1 MAQATIGASVA
12 TSPASFAP
20 ALTVVDGKIT
30 TTSNQVAEHFGK
42 RHDTVLRAIRNL
54 ECSADFRLRN
64 FAEAKESMTYV
75 DSDGV
80 SHTKD
85 TTRTGHYRLTRDGF
99 AFLAMGF
106 TGKEAAQWK
115 EAYINA
121 FNKMEAELLAQSRAT
136 PYTVQP
142 GDKLNAKQQA
152 TLRELLETNA
162 KRLPPE
168 KQGPAIM
175 RGWSKLKAHFK
186 VGYRDIPAEQF
197 TDAVSLLS
205 RHVAEL
211 EVVEPVFPSIN
222 AAQLLLEG
230 QSEQPL
236 PNDVHTMIDRR
247 AAEITVDAHMLIREH
262 LQRRVSFRV
271 NHHPDTNRE
280 QVAAVLKEAEL
291 GNCLTHAY
299 HTEIR
304 RVLTVLGHTAQ
315 AATQSV
321 QRIQRELSALNPEP
335 FTLAA

>member
-12 TSPASFAP
+12 TSTASFAP

-42 RHDTVLRAIRNL
+42 LHKNVLRAIQNM
-54 ECSADFRLRN
+54 ECSDGFRQLN
-64 FAEAKESMTYV
+64 FEPAMESMTYV
-75 DSDGV
+75 DSNGV
-80 SHTKD
+80 QRTKS
-85 TTRTGHYRLTRDGF
+85 TSRIGHYRLTRDGF

-168 KQGPAIM
+168 KQGLAIM

-186 VGYRDIPAEQF
+186 VGYRDIPADQF

-271 NHHPDTNRE
+271 NHYPDTSRE
-280 QVAAVLKEAEL
+280 QVADALKEAEL

-304 RVLTVLGHTAQ
+304 GILTVLGHAAQ

-321 QRIQRELSALNPEP
+321 QRIQHELAALNPEP

>member
-1 MAQATIGASVA
+1 MAQSLEVVFHGATLLVVEHSNQPYVPMKPVVTGMGLAWQSQLAKLTGNAKRWGITEIVIPTVSGEQGMSCLPLRKLPGWLATI
-12 TSPASFAP
+12 SPNKVRPDLREKVIAYQDEADDVLWNAWQAQQP
-20 ALTVVDGKIT
+20 AVP
-30 TTSNQVAEHFGK
+30 
-42 RHDTVLRAIRNL
+42 
-54 ECSADFRLRN
+54 
-64 FAEAKESMTYV
+64 
-75 DSDGV
+75 
-80 SHTKD
+80 
-85 TTRTGHYRLTRDGF
+85 
-99 AFLAMGF
+99 
-106 TGKEAAQWK
+106 
-115 EAYINA
+115 
-121 FNKMEAELLAQSRAT
+121 QSI

-230 QSEQPL
+230 QSEHPL

-271 NHHPDTNRE
+271 NHYPDTSRE
-280 QVAAVLKEAEL
+280 QVADVLKEAEL

-299 HTEIR
+299 HSEVR
-304 RVLTVLGHTAQ
+304 RVLSMLGSAAQ
-315 AATQSV
+315 MAASSV
-321 QRIQRELSALNPEP
+321 QRLQAEMNALRPEP
-335 FTLAA
+335 PTLTV

>member
-1 MAQATIGASVA
+1 MVDTIIGASVA
-12 TSPASFAP
+12 TSPASFTP
-20 ALTVVDGKIT
+20 ELTVVDGKIT

-64 FAEAKESMTYV
+64 FAESSYINEQGK
-75 DSDGV
+75 
-80 SHTKD
+80 KQPCF
-85 TTRTGHYRLTRDGF
+85 RLTRDGF

-152 TLRELLETNA
+152 TLRELLEINA

-230 QSEQPL
+230 QSERPL

-271 NHHPDTNRE
+271 NHYPYTSRE
-280 QVAAVLKEAEL
+280 QVADVLKEAEL
-291 GNCLTHAY
+291 GNCLTHAC
-299 HTEIR
+299 HSEVR
-304 RVLTVLGHTAQ
+304 RVLSMLGSAAQ
-315 AATQSV
+315 MAASSV
-321 QRIQRELSALNPEP
+321 QRLQAEMNALRPEP
-335 FTLAA
+335 PTLMV

>member
-1 MAQATIGASVA
+1 MTATTAIVPVFPGTIADHAIQLCCARTLHTFLNVRRDFTTWIKGRIQKFGFIAGEDFITVGNLSSPDLVNAKSRAQK
-12 TSPASFAP
+12 
-20 ALTVVDGKIT
+20 LTDYHLT
-30 TTSNQVAEHFGK
+30 L
-42 RHDTVLRAIRNL
+42 DM
-54 ECSADFRLRN
+54 
-64 FAEAKESMTYV
+64 AKELSMVENNEQGRAARRYFIECE
-75 DSDGV
+75 
-80 SHTKD
+80 
-85 TTRTGHYRLTRDGF
+85 RRAL
-99 AFLAMGF
+99 
-106 TGKEAAQWK
+106 AAQ
-115 EAYINA
+115 
-121 FNKMEAELLAQSRAT
+121 QSQSI

-230 QSEQPL
+230 QSEHPL

-271 NHHPDTNRE
+271 NHYPDTSRE
-280 QVAAVLKEAEL
+280 QVADVLKEAEL

-299 HTEIR
+299 HSEVR
-304 RVLTVLGHTAQ
+304 RVLSMLGSAAQ
-315 AATQSV
+315 MAASSV
-321 QRIQRELSALNPEP
+321 QRLQAEMNALRPEP
-335 FTLAA
+335 PTLTV

>member
-12 TSPASFAP
+12 TSTASFAP
-20 ALTVVDGKIT
+20 ALTVIDGKIT

-42 RHDTVLRAIRNL
+42 RHDAVLRAIRNL
-54 ECSADFRLRN
+54 ECSAVSRPRN
-64 FAEAKESMTYV
+64 FGETFVSRENPSGGAAIES
-75 DSDGV
+75 
-80 SHTKD
+80 KA
-85 TTRTGHYRLTRDGF
+85 YRLTRDGF

-136 PYTVQP
+136 TYTVQP

-230 QSEQPL
+230 QSEHPL

-271 NHHPDTNRE
+271 NHYPDTSRE
-280 QVAAVLKEAEL
+280 QVADVLKEAEL

-299 HTEIR
+299 HSEVR
-304 RVLTVLGHTAQ
+304 RVLSMLGCAAQ
-315 AATQSV
+315 MAASSV
-321 QRIQRELSALNPEP
+321 QRLQAEMNALRPEP
-335 FTLAA
+335 PTLMV

>member
-12 TSPASFAP
+12 ASPASFAP
-20 ALTVVDGKIT
+20 ELTVVDGKIT

-42 RHDTVLRAIRNL
+42 LHKNVLRAIQNM
-54 ECSADFRLRN
+54 ECSDGFRRLN
-64 FAEAKESMTYV
+64 FEPSSYVNEQGKEQPC
-75 DSDGV
+75 
-80 SHTKD
+80 
-85 TTRTGHYRLTRDGF
+85 YRLSRDGF

-142 GDKLNAKQQA
+142 SDKLDAKQQA
-152 TLRELLETNA
+152 TLRELLETHA

-168 KQGPAIM
+168 KQGPAIL

-186 VGYRDIPAEQF
+186 VGYRDIPADQF

-205 RHVAEL
+205 RHVCEL
-211 EVVEPVFPSIN
+211 SVVEPVFPSIN

-230 QSEQPL
+230 QSERPL
-236 PNDVHTMIDRR
+236 SNDVHTMIDRR

-271 NHHPDTNRE
+271 NHHPDTSRE
-280 QVAAVLKEAEL
+280 QVADVLKEAEL

-299 HTEIR
+299 HSEVR
-304 RVLTVLGHTAQ
+304 RVLSMLGSAAQ
-315 AATQSV
+315 MAASSV
-321 QRIQRELSALNPEP
+321 QRLQAEMNALRPEP
-335 FTLAA
+335 PTLMV

>member
-1 MAQATIGASVA
+1 MTATTAIVPVFPGSIADHAIQLCCARTLHTFLNVRRDFTTWIKGRIQKFGFIAGEDFITVENLSSPDLVNAKSRAQK
-12 TSPASFAP
+12 
-20 ALTVVDGKIT
+20 LTDYHLT
-30 TTSNQVAEHFGK
+30 L
-42 RHDTVLRAIRNL
+42 DM
-54 ECSADFRLRN
+54 
-64 FAEAKESMTYV
+64 AKELSMVENNEQGRAARRYFIECE
-75 DSDGV
+75 
-80 SHTKD
+80 
-85 TTRTGHYRLTRDGF
+85 RRAL
-99 AFLAMGF
+99 
-106 TGKEAAQWK
+106 AAQ
-115 EAYINA
+115 
-121 FNKMEAELLAQSRAT
+121 QSQSI

-152 TLRELLETNA
+152 TLRELLESNA

-271 NHHPDTNRE
+271 NHYPDTSRE
-280 QVAAVLKEAEL
+280 QVADVLKEAEL

-299 HTEIR
+299 HSEVR
-304 RVLTVLGHTAQ
+304 RVLSMLGSAAQ
-315 AATQSV
+315 MAASSV
-321 QRIQRELSALNPEP
+321 QRLQAEMNALRPEP
-335 FTLAA
+335 PTLMV

>member
-1 MAQATIGASVA
+1 MVDTIIGASVA

-42 RHDTVLRAIRNL
+42 QHKLVLRAIRNL
-54 ECSADFRLRN
+54 LKELPDGYECN
-64 FAEAKESMTYV
+64 FAPIQIDV
-75 DSDGV
+75 DLGMGR
-80 SHTKD
+80 
-85 TTRTGHYRLTRDGF
+85 TRQDPAYSINRDGF
-99 AFLAMGF
+99 TLLAMGF
-106 TGKEAAQWK
+106 TGKEALQWK
-115 EAYINA
+115 LAYINA

-168 KQGPAIM
+168 KQGQAIM

-186 VGYRDIPAEQF
+186 VGYRDIPVDQF

-230 QSEQPL
+230 QSEHPL

-271 NHHPDTNRE
+271 NHYPDTSRE
-280 QVAAVLKEAEL
+280 QVADVLKEAEL

-299 HTEIR
+299 HSEVR
-304 RVLTVLGHTAQ
+304 RVLSMLGSAAQ
-315 AATQSV
+315 MAASSV
-321 QRIQRELSALNPEP
+321 QRLQAEMNALRPEP
-335 FTLAA
+335 PTLMV

>member
-12 TSPASFAP
+12 TSTASFAP
-20 ALTVVDGKIT
+20 ALTVIDGKIT

-42 RHDTVLRAIRNL
+42 RHDAVLRAIRNL

-64 FAEAKESMTYV
+64 FVETVVSRENPSGGAAIES
-75 DSDGV
+75 
-80 SHTKD
+80 KA
-85 TTRTGHYRLTRDGF
+85 YRLTRDGF

-121 FNKMEAELLAQSRAT
+121 FNKMEAELLAQSRAI

-152 TLRELLETNA
+152 TLRELLESNA

-230 QSEQPL
+230 QSEHPL

-271 NHHPDTNRE
+271 NHYPHTSRE
-280 QVAAVLKEAEL
+280 QVADVLKEAEL

-299 HTEIR
+299 HSEVR
-304 RVLTVLGHTAQ
+304 RVLSMLGSAAQ
-315 AATQSV
+315 MAASSV
-321 QRIQRELSALNPEP
+321 QRLQAEMNALRPEP
-335 FTLAA
+335 PTLMV

>member
-1 MAQATIGASVA
+1 MAVKTQ
-12 TSPASFAP
+12 
-20 ALTVVDGKIT
+20 
-30 TTSNQVAEHFGK
+30 TTSLAHAFTLGDIAVRQLGDLYYLNDLHKAAGSEDKHQPAFFMRRDETQDLAK
-42 RHDTVLRAIRNL
+42 EI
-54 ECSADFRLRN
+54 CSADSQIKAFETVRGRGKLQG
-64 FAEAKESMTYV
+64 TYV
-75 DSDGV
+75 CRELVIAYAAWISAAFHLKVIRVFLDAV
-80 SHTKD
+80 SPKS
-85 TTRTGHYRLTRDGF
+85 
-99 AFLAMGF
+99 
-106 TGKEAAQWK
+106 
-115 EAYINA
+115 I
-121 FNKMEAELLAQSRAT
+121 

-230 QSEQPL
+230 QSEHPL

-271 NHHPDTNRE
+271 NHYPDTSRE
-280 QVAAVLKEAEL
+280 QVADVLKEAEL

-299 HTEIR
+299 HSEVR
-304 RVLTVLGHTAQ
+304 RVLSMLGCAAQ
-315 AATQSV
+315 MAASSV
-321 QRIQRELSALNPEP
+321 QRLQAEMNALRPEP
-335 FTLAA
+335 PTLMV

>member
-1 MAQATIGASVA
+1 MTATTAIVPVFPGSIADHAIQLCCARTLHTFLNVRRDFTTWIKGRIQKFGFIAGEDFITVENLSSPDLVNAKSRAQK
-12 TSPASFAP
+12 
-20 ALTVVDGKIT
+20 LTDYHLT
-30 TTSNQVAEHFGK
+30 L
-42 RHDTVLRAIRNL
+42 DM
-54 ECSADFRLRN
+54 
-64 FAEAKESMTYV
+64 AKELSMVENNEQGRAARRYFIECE
-75 DSDGV
+75 
-80 SHTKD
+80 
-85 TTRTGHYRLTRDGF
+85 RRAL
-99 AFLAMGF
+99 
-106 TGKEAAQWK
+106 AAQ
-115 EAYINA
+115 
-121 FNKMEAELLAQSRAT
+121 QSQSI

-186 VGYRDIPAEQF
+186 VGYRDIPADQF

-230 QSEQPL
+230 QSEHPL
-236 PNDVHTMIDRR
+236 PNDVHTLIDRR

-271 NHHPDTNRE
+271 NHYPDTSRE
-280 QVAAVLKEAEL
+280 QVADVLKEAEL

-299 HTEIR
+299 HSEVR
-304 RVLTVLGHTAQ
+304 RVLSMLGSAAQ
-315 AATQSV
+315 MAASSV
-321 QRIQRELSALNPEP
+321 QRLQAEMNALRPEP
-335 FTLAA
+335 PTLMV

>member
-1 MAQATIGASVA
+1 MQCGFLVSLTSQRARNESTAVMAQ
-12 TSPASFAP
+12 
-20 ALTVVDGKIT
+20 
-30 TTSNQVAEHFGK
+30 
-42 RHDTVLRAIRNL
+42 
-54 ECSADFRLRN
+54 
-64 FAEAKESMTYV
+64 
-75 DSDGV
+75 
-80 SHTKD
+80 
-85 TTRTGHYRLTRDGF
+85 
-99 AFLAMGF
+99 
-106 TGKEAAQWK
+106 
-115 EAYINA
+115 
-121 FNKMEAELLAQSRAT
+121 
-136 PYTVQP
+136 
-142 GDKLNAKQQA
+142 
-152 TLRELLETNA
+152 
-162 KRLPPE
+162 
-168 KQGPAIM
+168 
-175 RGWSKLKAHFK
+175 
-186 VGYRDIPAEQF
+186 
-197 TDAVSLLS
+197 
-205 RHVAEL
+205 
-211 EVVEPVFPSIN
+211 
-222 AAQLLLEG
+222 

>member
-1 MAQATIGASVA
+1 MTATTAIVPVFPGSIADHAIQLCCARTLHTFLNVRRDFTTWIKGRIQKFGFIAGEDFITVENLSSPDLVNAKSRAQK
-12 TSPASFAP
+12 
-20 ALTVVDGKIT
+20 LTDYHLT
-30 TTSNQVAEHFGK
+30 L
-42 RHDTVLRAIRNL
+42 DM
-54 ECSADFRLRN
+54 
-64 FAEAKESMTYV
+64 AKELSMVENNEQGRAARRYFIECE
-75 DSDGV
+75 
-80 SHTKD
+80 
-85 TTRTGHYRLTRDGF
+85 RRAL
-99 AFLAMGF
+99 
-106 TGKEAAQWK
+106 AAQ
-115 EAYINA
+115 
-121 FNKMEAELLAQSRAT
+121 QSQSI

-186 VGYRDIPAEQF
+186 VGYRDIPADQF

-230 QSEQPL
+230 QSEHPL

-271 NHHPDTNRE
+271 NHYPDTSRE
-280 QVAAVLKEAEL
+280 QVADVLKEAEL

-299 HTEIR
+299 HSEVR
-304 RVLTVLGHTAQ
+304 RVLSMLGSAAQ
-315 AATQSV
+315 MAASSV
-321 QRIQRELSALNPEP
+321 QRLQAEMNALRPEP
-335 FTLAA
+335 PTLMV

>member
-20 ALTVVDGKIT
+20 ELTVVDGKIT

-42 RHDTVLRAIRNL
+42 AHKLVLRAIRNL
-54 ECSADFRLRN
+54 LQELPKGYECN
-64 FAEAKESMTYV
+64 FAPIQV
-75 DSDGV
+75 DVELGMGR
-80 SHTKD
+80 TRKD
-85 TTRTGHYRLTRDGF
+85 PAYLLTRD
-99 AFLAMGF
+99 AFTLLAMGF
-106 TGKEAAQWK
+106 TGKEALQWK
-115 EAYINA
+115 VAYINA

-186 VGYRDIPAEQF
+186 VGYRDIPADQF

-211 EVVEPVFPSIN
+211 SVVEPVFPSIN

-262 LQRRVSFRV
+262 LQRRISFRV
-271 NHHPDTNRE
+271 NHHPDTDRNDVSAE
-280 QVAAVLKEAEL
+280 LKDATL

-304 RVLTVLGHTAQ
+304 GILSVLGHAAQTAS
-315 AATQSV
+315 QSV
-321 QRIQRELSALNPEP
+321 QRIQSELSALNSEP
-335 FTLAA
+335 FTLVA

>member
-12 TSPASFAP
+12 TSTASFAP
-20 ALTVVDGKIT
+20 ALTVIDGKIT

-42 RHDTVLRAIRNL
+42 RHDAVLRAIRNL

-64 FAEAKESMTYV
+64 FVETVVSRENPSGGAAIES
-75 DSDGV
+75 
-80 SHTKD
+80 KA
-85 TTRTGHYRLTRDGF
+85 YRLTRDGF

-121 FNKMEAELLAQSRAT
+121 FNKMEAELLAQSRAI

-230 QSEQPL
+230 QSEHPL

-271 NHHPDTNRE
+271 NHYPDTSRE
-280 QVAAVLKEAEL
+280 QVADVLKEAEL

-299 HTEIR
+299 HSEVR
-304 RVLTVLGHTAQ
+304 RVLSMLGSAAQ
-315 AATQSV
+315 MAASSV
-321 QRIQRELSALNPEP
+321 QRLQAEMNALRPEP
-335 FTLAA
+335 PTLMV